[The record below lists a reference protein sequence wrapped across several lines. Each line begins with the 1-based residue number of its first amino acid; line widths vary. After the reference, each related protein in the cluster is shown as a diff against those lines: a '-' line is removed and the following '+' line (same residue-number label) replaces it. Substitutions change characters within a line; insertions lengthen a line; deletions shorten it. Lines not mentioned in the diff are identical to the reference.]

1 MEEEMKH
8 LWRLTVF
15 SILLV
20 IIISIGCAEKAEE
33 TGVNQEAPASQTQIV
48 RYPVEVTPAV
58 KTDWAMKISATGSLL
73 PYTEVAVSSEISG
86 TISQVLVNV
95 GDRVSKGALLAKLDD
110 TEIALTLKQAEA
122 NLAQAEANF
131 RSAEIELQRKEEL
144 LKEEAIAQGVYD
156 AFKTKYDLAKAGVD
170 AAKASLELARK
181 RLQDTL
187 IKSPINGLI
196 KLKMTEEGQYINTMR
211 SGPLFSVIQINPT
224 KLKFSVPEGYAAEV
238 KKGQTVKVW
247 VDAYPRESFPGKVTT
262 IDPHVD
268 PLSRSMGLEALLPNP
283 DHRLKP
289 GFFATVELTVK
300 AIPDAIV
307 ISDKS
312 LIREE
317 DKFYVFVI
325 SDQTANQREVK
336 LGSQQEGMIQ
346 IVSGLKEGEL
356 VVTIGKEALSEGS
369 QVQVTRQ

>member
-1 MEEEMKH
+1 MKH
-8 LWRLTVF
+8 LWWLTVF
-15 SILLV
+15 SILTV
-20 IIISIGCAEKAEE
+20 IIISIGCSEKGEE
-33 TGVNQEAPASQTQIV
+33 TGGIEEAPGAQTQIV
-48 RYPVEVTPAV
+48 RYPVEVTPTV

-131 RSAEIELQRKEEL
+131 RSAQLELQRKEEL

-156 AFKTKYDLAKAGVD
+156 AFKTQYDLAKAGVD

-211 SGPLFSVIQINPT
+211 SGPLFSVIQIDPI
-224 KLKFSVPEGYAAEV
+224 KLSFSVPEGYAAELN
-238 KKGQTVKVW
+238 KGQAVQVG
-247 VDAYPRESFPGKVTT
+247 VDAYPGERFPGKVTT

-268 PLSRSMGLEALLPNP
+268 PLSRSIGLEALLPNP

-289 GFFATVELTVK
+289 GFFATVELTLK
-300 AIPDAIV
+300 AIPAAIV

-325 SDQTANQREVK
+325 SDQTAHQREVK
-336 LGSQQEGMIQ
+336 LGSQQEGMVQ

-369 QVQVTRQ
+369 QVEVTRQ